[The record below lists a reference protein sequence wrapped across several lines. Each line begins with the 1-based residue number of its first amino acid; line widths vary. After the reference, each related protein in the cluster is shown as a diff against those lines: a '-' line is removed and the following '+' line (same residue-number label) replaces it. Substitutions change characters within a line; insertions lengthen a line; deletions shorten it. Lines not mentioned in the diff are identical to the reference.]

1 MLKIR
6 EAIVVEGQ
14 YDKIKLGQLVD
25 TVIVTT
31 DGFRIYKN
39 AKKIALIRKL
49 AKKDGI
55 IILTD
60 SDRAGFQIRNYVR
73 NLVGDAYVKHAYI
86 PDVPGKEKRKRTP
99 SKEGFLGVEGIED
112 AQILRALEAAGCT
125 GGLDSGG
132 RSITKADLFAD
143 GLSGTAESAQRR
155 DFLSKKLGLPRRLS
169 ANMLLDVLNRL
180 YGYESYRAL
189 IDTIDWGKEIG

>member
-6 EAIVVEGQ
+6 EAIIVEGQ

-49 AKKDGI
+49 AEKDGI

-73 NLVGDAYVKHAYI
+73 NLVGDTNVKHAYI
-86 PDVPGKEKRKRTP
+86 PDVPGKEKRKRNP
-99 SKEGFLGVEGIED
+99 SKEGFLGVEGIDD
-112 AQILRALEAAGCT
+112 AQIIAALQAAGCT
-125 GGLDSGG
+125 QGTAAG
-132 RSITKADLFAD
+132 RPITKADFFAD
-143 GLSGTAESAQRR
+143 GLSGTAESAERR
-155 DFLSKKLGLPRRLS
+155 EFFSKKLGLPRRLS

-180 YGYESYRAL
+180 YGYDKYRAL
-189 IDTIDWGKEIG
+189 IKEMNGGKKDG